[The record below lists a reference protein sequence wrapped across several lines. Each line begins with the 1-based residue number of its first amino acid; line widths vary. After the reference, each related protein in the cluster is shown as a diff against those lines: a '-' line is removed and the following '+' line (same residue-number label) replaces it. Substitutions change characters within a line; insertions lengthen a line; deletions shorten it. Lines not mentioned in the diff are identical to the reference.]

1 MMKAVLFDLDGT
13 LLPMDNEYFTKCY
26 LKLLGKKFYELGYD
40 GEKAIKGVWNGLKH
54 MVGNDGN
61 ISNEEAFWKGFDQV
75 MASEM
80 KHDRTQLNTLLLG
93 FYQNEFHD
101 AKAATTPS
109 HLSKEIVEKV
119 KQAGYQVILAT
130 NPIFPKEAVL
140 SRLSWIDLTQ
150 EDFDYMTTYETSHY
164 CKPNPDYYKEIL
176 ENCNLQPEEC
186 VMIGNDVNEDI
197 IPTSSL
203 QIPTYLVKDYQIGDE
218 SGMDTA
224 IGTLAQV
231 ISYLN
236 I

>member
-75 MASEM
+75 MESEM

-101 AKAATTPS
+101 AKAATIPS

-119 KQAGYQVILAT
+119 KQAGYKVILAT